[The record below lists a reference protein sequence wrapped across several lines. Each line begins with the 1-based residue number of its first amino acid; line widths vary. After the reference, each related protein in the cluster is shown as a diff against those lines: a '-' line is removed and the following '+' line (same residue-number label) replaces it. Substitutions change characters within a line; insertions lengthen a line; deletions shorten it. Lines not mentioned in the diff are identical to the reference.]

1 MYLCIYLHQKI
12 VNSNCLLK
20 KGIYGNLSGLDTI
33 YKETRMAKQ
42 WNTPPAMQI
51 DPKKKYKAHMETDNG
66 TMVIELFADRTPK
79 TVNNFVF
86 LSREGYYD
94 GVGFHRVISNFMA
107 QGGDPTGT
115 GTGGSGKKLK
125 AECSKEPFKRGTIG
139 AARSQNPDSADSQFF
154 ICFARADW
162 LDGQYTVW
170 GEVTEGMDV
179 VDKIAKGEPPA
190 KPDKIISLRVAADVE
205 KK

>member
-1 MYLCIYLHQKI
+1 MTIDPNKTYTA
-12 VNSNCLLK
+12 LLK
-20 KGIYGNLSGLDTI
+20 TSLGDITI
-33 YKETRMAKQ
+33 QLA
-42 WNTPPAMQI
+42 PADAPQ
-51 DPKKKYKAHMETDNG
+51 
-66 TMVIELFADRTPK
+66 

-86 LSREGYYD
+86 LAREGFYD
-94 GVGFHRVISNFMA
+94 GTIFHRVLPGFVI

-125 AECSKEPFKRGTIG
+125 AEFSKEPFKRGTIG

-190 KPDKIISLRVAADVE
+190 KPDKIISLRVAADAE

>member
-1 MYLCIYLHQKI
+1 MRFLPSF
-12 VNSNCLLK
+12 VAGLLALAALASPVAAQSQ
-20 KGIYGNLSGLDTI
+20 GDLENMLY
-33 YKETRMAKQ
+33 
-42 WNTPPAMQI
+42 
-51 DPKKKYKAHMETDNG
+51 METPHGRVTIKLRPDLAPKH
-66 TMVIELFADRTPK
+66 VERVKELVRQKF
-79 TVNNFVF
+79 
-86 LSREGYYD
+86 YD
-94 GVGFHRVISNFMA
+94 GTPFHRVIPGFMA

-125 AECSKEPFKRGTIG
+125 AEFSNEPFKRGTVG
-139 AARSQNPDSADSQFF
+139 AARSQSPDSADSQFF

-170 GEVTEGMDV
+170 GEVVDGMDV

-190 KPDKIISLRVAADVE
+190 KPDKIVSMRVAADAE